1 MLVTSY
7 ACVAVATSLALGY
20 PVTAQGASRV
30 MDRVGLR
37 IAWFPNVG
45 YLGQFGEHMLTTSFT
60 ARDPSETFNG
70 TRRSLFRISGTDE
83 DKCVDYL
90 GRPLPGGRN
99 TGGRVVTAVLLS
111 GTRMA
116 TTSM

>member
-1 MLVTSY
+1 
-7 ACVAVATSLALGY
+7 
-20 PVTAQGASRV
+20 
-30 MDRVGLR
+30 MDGDARSK
-37 IAWFPNVG
+37 VG
-45 YLGQFGEHMLTTSFT
+45 YGRETGENMLSSRFT
-60 ARDPSETFNG
+60 AYDPSETFNG

-90 GRPLPGGRN
+90 GLPPLGGRN